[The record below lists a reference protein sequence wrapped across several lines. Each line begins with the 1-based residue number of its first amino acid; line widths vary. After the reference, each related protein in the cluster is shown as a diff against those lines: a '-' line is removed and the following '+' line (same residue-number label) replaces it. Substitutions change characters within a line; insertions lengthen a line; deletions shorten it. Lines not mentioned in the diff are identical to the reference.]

1 MLSPFTGDGPGKYNV
16 VYNVT
21 VRNDGVNCGARI
33 WALWKVLWKVFVCF
47 RLKIGMWM
55 VFDYVAGPHWG
66 SASCAVILTNKFN
79 R

>member
-55 VFDYVAGPHWG
+55 VTTLQDLIGALQVA
-66 SASCAVILTNKFN
+66 L
-79 R
+79 